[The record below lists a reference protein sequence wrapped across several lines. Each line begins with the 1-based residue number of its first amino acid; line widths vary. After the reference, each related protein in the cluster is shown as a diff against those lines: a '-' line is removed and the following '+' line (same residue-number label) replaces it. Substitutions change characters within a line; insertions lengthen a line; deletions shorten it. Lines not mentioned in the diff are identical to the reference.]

1 MPRDPQRKDE
11 SGSTGSA
18 QQNNLMIE
26 SPAKPVIFLAFAQDR
41 TEGGAYLRNLPLE
54 LDGIR
59 KALQKARQ
67 AGLCDVVERSNTT
80 VEHILDVFQEYQDR
94 LAVFHYGGH
103 ADSYALLLESLSG
116 AHATALSEGLVS
128 FLARQKGLQLVFL
141 NGCCS
146 QQQALDLIA
155 AGLPAV
161 IGTSQKI
168 DDGVATKLSVRFYQ
182 GLAAGLGI
190 DRAWVEAVDQIKIE
204 KGAGNTRALHWQGH
218 AETSD
223 RFPWEIYYR
232 NGAEQIKEWS
242 LPEAVGNPLFGLP
255 EIPKTHDLPDA
266 PFLFLRRYERPHAE
280 IFFGRS
286 YYVRA
291 LCNRVNDPHADPLI
305 LLYGQSGVGK
315 SSLLEAGLFPRLET
329 EYNVVYARRHSQK
342 GLIHTLGAVLQRELA
357 KIPKDQLA
365 PATEPALPQEE
376 AEAQTPSPEA
386 AETQPGQVVE
396 KIIQQLEVAAATSPE
411 PVKQE
416 IEAFIARLL
425 VFKTDTQAQQTLT
438 TPLSEA
444 AGQDTAVLIDED
456 ILTFLE
462 KWLVIEAHTNKPL
475 LVILDQVEEHF
486 TRPNP
491 ELPHELDD
499 FMLALRII
507 FSSPALRP
515 TGKMILSYRK
525 EYHVEIEAR
534 FRTFLLPRTTVFL
547 EPLGRKDILDLF
559 RGVTQTPALQQ
570 RYHLSVEEELPV
582 MIADDLL
589 EDQDSPVAPVLQI
602 VLTKLWLTASHENAA
617 APRFTVAQYQQLKKE
632 GIAMGEF
639 FEQQMK
645 ELRRWQQEVVDSGLA
660 LDVLYFHT
668 SSHGAADNRS
678 LEALRRTYE
687 HRQETIEALLVK
699 CKELY
704 LLTETQQGQ
713 EATSLTHDTL
723 ASEVIKQYNTSDKPG
738 QRASRILSNKVRE
751 FRAASDAVWL
761 DEMDLQIVE
770 QGLPGMRS
778 LSPNERKLLD
788 LSRRRREEL
797 EHERR
802 RNRQIRRVLVA
813 AIVLF
818 AGFAVWQ
825 WRESVQQK
833 NRAEL
838 QATVARSN
846 LLAKEA
852 DERFPS
858 DRTQALRLAAA
869 AYELNPTT
877 SAEKALLKIFY
888 QTRFEQRQFYA
899 SRMPHSSE
907 VTTAVFSP
915 DGSQILTTCR
925 DDTARLWSKNGALL
939 ARFPHA
945 AEVNAAVFSP
955 AGDEILTASDDA
967 TARLWA
973 TNGDSLR
980 LYPHAG
986 NVNTVQFSRDG
997 TQVLTA
1003 AEDGSVRLW
1012 SKSGELNAEF
1022 QHQGAVLSAVFS
1034 GEENWILSAS
1044 NDNTARRWSR
1054 RTGAA
1059 VVFQHQGP
1067 VYAVA
1072 AAADDEFVLTASDDG
1087 TARLWSAAGRLLMTF
1102 PHRGP
1107 VYSASFLAKDSEIL
1121 TASDDGTARIWSTDG
1136 TLLQTFAHRG
1146 PVFSA
1151 LSLQDGSRIV
1161 TAARDSTARLWS
1173 KEGDLLTTLQHEGA
1187 VNAVLFSADESH
1199 MLSASRDHTA
1209 RLWPASEIDLITLQH
1224 RGEVNMAV
1232 FSPAGDRVLTA
1243 SGDFEAKL
1251 WSATGELQT
1260 TVRHEGEVLAAAF
1273 SPDGSLL
1280 LTASR
1285 DKTARLWSRPGD
1297 MLAKFQHDSTVYSA
1311 VFSPEGRQILTAS
1324 LDGTARLW
1332 STERGLLATLQHR
1345 GPVYSALFSP
1355 DGKRILTA
1363 SDDSTA
1369 RLWSRE
1375 GKEIKIF
1382 QHEGEVWAAQ
1392 FSPEGRRVL
1401 TASEDNT
1408 ARLWSLAGKLLAT
1421 LPHEDRVWKIAFSPD
1436 GNQILTASWDNF
1448 ARLWST
1454 DGKLIATY
1462 PHEGW
1467 LYSARFSPD
1476 GGELLTAADDAKARL
1491 WSITGD
1497 TLMTLQHEGPVYS
1510 AVFSNDGRQI
1520 ITASADGTARLWQT
1534 PAGIAAWLK
1543 TAEVFRLSEV
1553 EKRH

>member
-1 MPRDPQRKDE
+1 
-11 SGSTGSA
+11 
-18 QQNNLMIE
+18 MIE
-26 SPAKPVIFLAFAQDR
+26 LPAKPVIFLAFAQDR

-67 AGLCDVVERSNTT
+67 AGLCDVVERSNTS

-94 LAVFHYGGH
+94 LAVFHFGGH

-116 AHATALSEGLVS
+116 EHATAHSEGLVS
-128 FLARQKGLQLVFL
+128 FLAKQKGLQLVFL

-182 GLAAGLGI
+182 GMAAGLGI
-190 DRAWVEAVDQIKIE
+190 DRAWLEAVDQIKIE
-204 KGAGNTRALHWQGH
+204 KGADNTRALHWQGH

-266 PFLFLRRYERPHAE
+266 PFLFLRRYERRHAE

-291 LCNRVNDPHADPLI
+291 LYNRVNDPHADPLI

-329 EYNVVYARRHSQK
+329 QYNVVYAQRHAHK
-342 GLIHTLGAVLQRELA
+342 GLLQTLGAVLQRELA
-357 KIPKDQLA
+357 RIPQDQLTLA
-365 PATEPALPQEE
+365 RQLAGAALSPDMS
-376 AEAQTPSPEA
+376 EAQPAGA
-386 AETQPGQVVE
+386 ADAQPNQIID
-396 KIIQQLEVAAATSPE
+396 KIIRDLEAAAATSPE

-425 VFKTDTQAQQTLT
+425 AFKTDTQAQQKLT
-438 TPLSEA
+438 TPLSEEA
-444 AGQDTAVLIDED
+444 EQDTAVLIDED
-456 ILTFLE
+456 MLTFLE
-462 KWLVIEAHTNKPL
+462 KWLVIEAHSNKPL

-491 ELPHELDD
+491 ALPHELDD

-515 TGKMILSYRK
+515 KGKMILSYRK
-525 EYHVEIEAR
+525 EYHAEIEAR
-534 FRTFLLPRTTVFL
+534 FRTFLLPRSTVFL
-547 EPLGRKDILDLF
+547 ETLTRKDILDIF
-559 RGVTQTPALQQ
+559 RGVTQTPALQK
-570 RYHLSVEEELPV
+570 RYHLTVDDELPV
-582 MIADDLL
+582 IIADDLL
-589 EDQDSPVAPVLQI
+589 EDKDSPVAPVLQI
-602 VLTKLWLTASHENAA
+602 VLTKLWNTACHEHAE
-617 APRFTVAQYQQLKKE
+617 APHFAVAQYQHLKKE

-668 SSHGAADNRS
+668 SSFGAADSRS
-678 LEALRRTYE
+678 LQALRRTYE
-687 HRQETIEALLVK
+687 HRQETIDALLAK

-704 LLTETQQGQ
+704 LLTETQQDQ
-713 EATSLTHDTL
+713 AATSLTHDTL
-723 ASEVIKQYNTSDKPG
+723 AAVVINQYNTSDKPG
-738 QRASRILSNKVRE
+738 QRAARILSNKIRE
-751 FRAASDAVWL
+751 IRGLDDKVWL
-761 DEMDLQIVE
+761 DEMDLHIVE

-788 LSRRRREEL
+788 LSRRRREER
-797 EHERR
+797 ERERR

-818 AGFAVWQ
+818 AGFALWQ
-825 WRESVQQK
+825 WQESAKQR

-838 QATVARSN
+838 QAAVAQSN

-852 DERFPS
+852 DERFPG

-869 AYELNPTT
+869 AYELHPTT
-877 SAEKALLKIFY
+877 SAERALLKIFH

-899 SRMPHSSE
+899 GRLLHGSE

-915 DGSQILTTCR
+915 NGNQILTTCR
-925 DDTARLWSKNGALL
+925 DDTARLWSKDGALL
-939 ARFPHA
+939 AKFPHA

-973 TNGDSLR
+973 TKGDSLR

-1012 SKSGELNAEF
+1012 SKAGELNAEF

-1034 GEENWILSAS
+1034 REEDWILSAS

-1059 VVFQHQGP
+1059 VMFQHQGP
-1067 VYAVA
+1067 VYTVA
-1072 AAADDEFVLTASDDG
+1072 AAADDELVLTASDDG
-1087 TARLWSAAGRLLMTF
+1087 TARLWSGTGRLLMTF

-1107 VYSASFLAKDSEIL
+1107 VYSATFLANDREIL

-1151 LSLQDGSRIV
+1151 LSSRDGSRML
-1161 TAARDSTARLWS
+1161 TASRDSTARLWS
-1173 KEGDLLTTLQHEGA
+1173 KQGNLLTTLQHEGA
-1187 VNAVLFSADESH
+1187 VNAVLFSTDESR
-1199 MLSASRDHTA
+1199 MLTASRDHTA
-1209 RLWPASEIDLITLQH
+1209 RLWPADEPDFITLQH
-1224 RGEVNMAV
+1224 EGEVNTAV
-1232 FSPAGDRVLTA
+1232 FSPSGDFLLTASADSSARLWSAAGELQATLSHDGEVLTA
-1243 SGDFEAKL
+1243 I
-1251 WSATGELQT
+1251 
-1260 TVRHEGEVLAAAF
+1260 F
-1273 SPDGSLL
+1273 SPDGGSI
-1280 LTASR
+1280 LTTSR
-1285 DKTARLWSRPGD
+1285 DKTARLWSLQGHMR
-1297 MLAKFQHDSTVYSA
+1297 ANFQHDSTVYAA
-1311 VFSPEGRQILTAS
+1311 VFSPDGNQILTAS
-1324 LDGTARLW
+1324 LEGKARLW
-1332 STERGLLATLQHR
+1332 LIDRGSFTTFPHR
-1345 GPVYSALFSP
+1345 GPVYAVAFSP
-1355 DGKRILTA
+1355 DGRRILTA

-1369 RLWSRE
+1369 RLWSLE
-1375 GKEIKIF
+1375 GKEITTF
-1382 QHEGEVWAAQ
+1382 QHEGEVWAVQ
-1392 FSPEGRRVL
+1392 FSPEGRRIL

-1408 ARLWSLAGKLLAT
+1408 ARLWSLEGKLLAT
-1421 LPHEDRVWKIAFSPD
+1421 LPHEDRVWKIAFSSD

-1454 DGKLIATY
+1454 DGKLITTY

-1467 LYSARFSPD
+1467 LYSARFSSD
-1476 GGELLTAADDAKARL
+1476 GRHILTASDDVTASL
-1491 WSITGD
+1491 WSIAGD
-1497 TLMTLQHEGPVYS
+1497 TLMTFQHEGPVYS
-1510 AVFSNDGRQI
+1510 AAFSNDGRQI

-1543 TAEVFRLSEV
+1543 TAEVYRLREF
-1553 EKRH
+1553 E